1 MDRGPNKERMQI
13 GRKGGGSGKCETE
26 LKAKGPQSLDHELVL
41 LGTRPHSRR
50 WAVD

>member
-13 GRKGGGSGKCETE
+13 DRKGGGECETE

-41 LGTRPHSRR
+41 LGTRPHNRR
-50 WAVD
+50 